1 MARKVGLGAKKTKE
15 KTASTSRKVH
25 KATQKGI
32 TQSMPTAQ
40 EPPGGWA
47 WLCLGQPQGLALLQ
61 LSRGHPAGLG
71 IPLKPRDA
79 KMGSAERGMLLGWQ
93 PF

>member
-1 MARKVGLGAKKTKE
+1 MKE

-40 EPPGGWA
+40 EPPG
-47 WLCLGQPQGLALLQ
+47 QPQGPALLQ
-61 LSRGHPAGLG
+61 LPRGHPAGLG

-79 KMGSAERGMLLGWQ
+79 KMGSAERGMLLGLQ